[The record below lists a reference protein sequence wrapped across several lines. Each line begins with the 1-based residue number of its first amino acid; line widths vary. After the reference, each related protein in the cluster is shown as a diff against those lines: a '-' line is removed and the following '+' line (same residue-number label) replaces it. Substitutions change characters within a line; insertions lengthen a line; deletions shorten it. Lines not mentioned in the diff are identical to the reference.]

1 VRIAWLT
8 GVAAVSMVLGPI
20 VAAPSA
26 SADPPP
32 ASAGGC
38 PDVEVVFAR
47 GTTEAPGVGGIGQA
61 FVDSLQSQI
70 GQKSL
75 WTHAVDYPASTD
87 WPTAA
92 QGVIDAADRV
102 REMAAKCPNT
112 KMVLGGYSQGAA
124 VIGYVTAA
132 AIPAGYA
139 VPPGITGPMPPE
151 VANHVAAVALFGEP
165 SSRFLNRIDAPP
177 IAIGPLYAGKAIRQ
191 CIADDP
197 VCSNNGSNLAAHGEY
212 VANGM
217 VDQAANFAARSVLTP
232 PIPPPSG
239 PPPGPPQ
246 SAVAV
251 PAALPIGG

>member
-1 VRIAWLT
+1 
-8 GVAAVSMVLGPI
+8 MVLGPLAG
-20 VAAPSA
+20 VPSA
-26 SADPPP
+26 SADPP
-32 ASAGGC
+32 SAGAGAC

-70 GQKSL
+70 GQKSV

-102 REMAAKCPNT
+102 REMAAKCPTT

-124 VIGYVTAA
+124 VMGYVTAG

-151 VANHVAAVALFGEP
+151 VADHVAAVALFGEP

-177 IAIGPLYAGKAIRQ
+177 IAIGPLYAAKTIQQ
-191 CIADDP
+191 CVPDDP
-197 VCSNNGSNLAAHGEY
+197 VCNNDGSNLAAHGLY

-217 VDQAANFAARSVLTP
+217 VDQAADFAARRVLTP
-232 PIPPPSG
+232 PVVVPLPA
-239 PPPGPPQ
+239 GPPQ
-246 SAVAV
+246 SAIPVQ
-251 PAALPIGG
+251 AALPIGG